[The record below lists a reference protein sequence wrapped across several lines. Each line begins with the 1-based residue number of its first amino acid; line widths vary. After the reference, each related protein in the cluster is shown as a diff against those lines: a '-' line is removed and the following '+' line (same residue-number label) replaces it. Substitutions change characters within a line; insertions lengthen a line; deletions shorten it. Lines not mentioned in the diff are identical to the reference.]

1 MNALEILIAEQKIG
15 NQKMSEVMP
24 FLNIIAK
31 QQRLN
36 IKRLSDFK
44 KALRYLQV
52 SIIQN

>member
-1 MNALEILIAEQKIG
+1 MNPIEILIAEQKIG

-44 KALRYLQV
+44 RAVRYLQV